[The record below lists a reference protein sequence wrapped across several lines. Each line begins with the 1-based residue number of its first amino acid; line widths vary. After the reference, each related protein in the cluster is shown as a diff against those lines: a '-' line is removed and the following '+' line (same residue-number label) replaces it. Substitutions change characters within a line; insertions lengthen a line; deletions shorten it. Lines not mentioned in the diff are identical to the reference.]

1 MGSFDKSCMS
11 PASFESE
18 QELQTALAEN
28 PQLLVAGGATPPIL
42 LIPRLTLRDV
52 GAIDLFL
59 LAAESIPVAVATTVG
74 TAGDGRREMVARAID
89 SIAALARL
97 TAEQLDTAGGGAV
110 ERTLRTL
117 AGGNRDEFDRRW
129 TLLGVNLRAARVRFV
144 VAVDERRPSLDRT
157 IRFLSE
163 HSSLDVQCVAVARC
177 RAANGD
183 TYYASTMIPDAAG
196 DPSGP
201 LASKVT
207 QREQAVGLDSVDQSP
222 WSNAI
227 RLVGSPGTYRK
238 QATPAWRASM
248 SSRFVKRAG
257 VWTETH
263 GEEADAAG
271 SPAVNARGGDTS
283 PDDLARVQWDG

>member
-1 MGSFDKSCMS
+1 MS
-11 PASFESE
+11 PASFENE

-52 GAIDLFL
+52 GTIDLFL
-59 LAAESIPVAVATTVG
+59 LAAESIPIVVAATVG

-97 TAEQLDTAGGGAV
+97 TVEQLDMAAGGAV
-110 ERTLRTL
+110 ERTLTTL

-157 IRFLSE
+157 IRFLAE

-177 RAANGD
+177 RDSNGD

-201 LASKVT
+201 LASSPGT
-207 QREQAVGLDSVDQSP
+207 RRERAVGLDSVDQSP

-227 RLVGSPGTYRK
+227 RLVGSPGTIG
-238 QATPAWRASM
+238 
-248 SSRFVKRAG
+248 SRRRRPGA
-257 VWTETH
+257 
-263 GEEADAAG
+263 
-271 SPAVNARGGDTS
+271 PRRL
-283 PDDLARVQWDG
+283 PDL

>member
-1 MGSFDKSCMS
+1 MS
-11 PASFESE
+11 PASFENE

-52 GAIDLFL
+52 GTIDLFL
-59 LAAESIPVAVATTVG
+59 LAAESIPVVVATTVG

-97 TAEQLDTAGGGAV
+97 TVEQLDMAGGGAV
-110 ERTLRTL
+110 ERTLTTL

-177 RAANGD
+177 RASNGD

-201 LASKVT
+201 LASSPGT
-207 QREQAVGLDSVDQSP
+207 RRERAVGLDSVDQSP

-227 RLVGSPGTYRK
+227 RLVGSPGNYRK
-238 QATPAWRASM
+238 QAAPAWRASA

-271 SPAVNARGGDTS
+271 SPAMNARGGETP

>member
-1 MGSFDKSCMS
+1 MS
-11 PASFESE
+11 PASFGNE

-28 PQLLVAGGATPPIL
+28 PQLLVAGGAAPPIL

-52 GAIDLFL
+52 GTIDLFL
-59 LAAESIPVAVATTVG
+59 LAAESIPIVVATTVG
-74 TAGDGRREMVARAID
+74 TTGDGRREMVARAID
-89 SIAALARL
+89 CIAALARL
-97 TAEQLDTAGGGAV
+97 TVEQLDMAAGGAV
-110 ERTLRTL
+110 ERTLTTL

-129 TLLGVNLRAARVRFV
+129 TVLGVNLRAARVRFV

-157 IRFLSE
+157 IRFLAE

-177 RAANGD
+177 RDSNGD
-183 TYYASTMIPDAAG
+183 TYYASTMIPDTAG

-201 LASKVT
+201 LASSPGT
-207 QREQAVGLDSVDQSP
+207 RPERAAGPGSVDQSR

-227 RLVGSPGTYRK
+227 RRVGSPGNYRK
-238 QATPAWRASM
+238 QAAPAWRASA

-271 SPAVNARGGDTS
+271 SLTMNARGGETP